1 MLIEHILRRN
11 CSKLS
16 PQSSTLIKNFPP
28 RRQELLTLIP
38 FPSFISLPLY
48 TLVIAAW
55 PYVQH
60 SWPVRPILTSDRIPH
75 SGNLYGARGF
85 PYCRAACSELF
96 SGSYPAPR
104 SINLSSSVSFGPSL
118 GPSPSS
124 QYLPFFK
131 WPFNLGTTVTL
142 LSNSLSPYYLSG
154 CKETSYLILSPPL
167 IAAMFIPFK
176 RTQPPPEQHC
186 LARALP
192 SSCLCF
198 QKTLPRTEQIL
209 GNFMWHLHDNHLY
222 LPLVV
227 CSPTS

>member
-1 MLIEHILRRN
+1 MLIEHILRRD

-28 RRQELLTLIP
+28 RHQELLTLIP

-48 TLVIAAW
+48 ILVVAVW
-55 PYVQH
+55 PYIQH
-60 SWPVRPILTSDRIPH
+60 IWPIRPILASDRIPH

-85 PYCRAACSELF
+85 SYCRAACSELF
-96 SGSYPAPR
+96 SGPYTAPR

-131 WPFNLGTTVTL
+131 WHFNLGTTVTL
-142 LSNSLSPYYLSG
+142 LSNSLSPYYLSW

-167 IAAMFIPFK
+167 VAAKFIPF
-176 RTQPPPEQHC
+176 RWTQPPPEQHC
-186 LARALP
+186 LAR
-192 SSCLCF
+192 
-198 QKTLPRTEQIL
+198 
-209 GNFMWHLHDNHLY
+209 
-222 LPLVV
+222 
-227 CSPTS
+227 CSPQQLSLTSKNSSQDGVNSW